1 MEEQVKRIIKII
13 IFALPN
19 KYYKMAATEI
29 AERFCDTIYK
39 NQEDIEKYPRKEII
53 EIVENYLTN
62 HLNAED
68 TEEQKQLIIKTILD
82 KMANPFQTIFKSEN
96 VNLLLVKKYLEMD
109 NVLKEVILESVEK
122 LKKLQGKEE
131 ENVKEGVEEENVK
144 EEPVVLPYK
153 TMSVGQSPIS
163 NLIVGDITGEEL
175 PYKMESDNQ
184 SNQENNNE
192 NNEKKGGG
200 DGDMLAK
207 VGNLSNSASAL
218 MSAAKTG
225 VDTLASVTNTPFA
238 ASISAGPGIGP
249 SDGSGSGS
257 DHSQCCPLLDDNLL
271 GMLKGIFTVD
281 LLKGFYKEGA
291 ELTVDKINEQLSD
304 VTKEPA
310 IVKQEIYDKILEVF
324 RAHLTS
330 EEGREMIFK
339 YINTIMEANIKQL
352 TEEKEIAKQGFISIL
367 KHGSP
372 EIKDIFES
380 ALDRVLSEKNLN
392 DLKAVNDTNIA
403 DITESMKKEIK
414 EFIIDKYKENTGKDI
429 YVEATGE
436 NVEANAP
443 VQADATAVA
452 VATDEKQDA
461 TLVTQAVAKQVADA
475 ADATA
480 VAVATDE
487 KQDATPVAKQ
497 DANAEANAV
506 ATEVVK
512 QDANAEANAVAT
524 EVVKQDETPVETPVA
539 EQNNQQDSNK
549 QDKISG
555 GAKKQKRFTKKN
567 KRFTKKQKRSQSKK
581 RRQTKRRVNKSG
593 RVRIPK

>member
-19 KYYKMAATEI
+19 RYYKMAATEI
-29 AERFCDTIYK
+29 AEKFCDTIYK
-39 NQEDIEKYPRKEII
+39 NQEDIDKYPRKEII

-257 DHSQCCPLLDDNLL
+257 GSHHSQCCPLLDDNLL

-392 DLKAVNDTNIA
+392 DLEAVNKDNI
-403 DITESMKKEIK
+403 DIITESMKKEIK

-429 YVEATGE
+429 YVEVTGE
-436 NVEANAP
+436 NAVPSAP
-443 VQADATAVA
+443 VQAVAIPVTDAADA
-452 VATDEKQDA
+452 KQDA
-461 TLVTQAVAKQVADA
+461 TLVTQALAKQVADA
-475 ADATA
+475 ADATQ
-480 VAVATDE
+480 VA
-487 KQDATPVAKQ
+487 DAA
-497 DANAEANAV
+497 DASV
-506 ATEVVK
+506 ATEVVKQDATLDAK

-539 EQNNQQDSNK
+539 EQNNQEDSNK
-549 QDKISG
+549 VGNKIG

>member
-225 VDTLASVTNTPFA
+225 VDTLTSVTNTPFA
-238 ASISAGPGIGP
+238 ASISAGPGLGP
-249 SDGSGSGS
+249 SDGSGSGSGS

-392 DLKAVNDTNIA
+392 DLEAVNKDNI
-403 DITESMKKEIK
+403 DIITESMKKEIK

-429 YVEATGE
+429 SVEATGE

-443 VQADATAVA
+443 VQADAKQVADAADAKQVADAAVVEAVA
-452 VATDEKQDA
+452 IPVTDAKQDTVATP
-461 TLVTQAVAKQVADA
+461 VAKQVADA
-475 ADATA
+475 A
-480 VAVATDE
+480 V
-487 KQDATPVAKQ
+487 ATPVA
-497 DANAEANAV
+497 
-506 ATEVVK
+506 TP
-512 QDANAEANAVAT
+512 VAT